1 MDFLNFQNISNEDIF
16 NYLMINAQKIIEI
29 PFNIL
34 PNLSNTY
41 YITFL
46 EGDDLEKNNYFGF
59 YPYALD
65 SNSIFNFFPC
75 QYRKVWILFH
85 TFKYNGEILYF
96 NNVDTFYE
104 GRPQINPYKKNSYF
118 LQSADYSFTCEEK
131 STNFILVIQHTEQ
144 LCLLDTEENRKL
156 YASSS
161 DFISSSESY
170 QGDDPFKQYFYC
182 LMHRTT
188 SKNLGNIR
196 SQKTFYNVIGSDFST
211 FLLKSEQEII
221 KKMIEIDKYINRE
234 GSYQYAKENKWE
246 SIQEDTDEGP
256 VNANSFFP
264 YPSRK
269 DIFG

>member
-16 NYLMINAQKIIEI
+16 NYLMQNAQKIVEI
-29 PFNIL
+29 PFRNL
-34 PNLSNTY
+34 PNLLNTY

-59 YPYALD
+59 YPYILD
-65 SNSIFNFFPC
+65 SNSILSFFPC
-75 QYRKVWILFH
+75 QYKKVWILFY
-85 TFKYNGEILYF
+85 TFEYNGEILYF

-104 GRPQINPYKKNSYF
+104 GRPQINPYKKKSYF
-118 LQSADYSFTCEEK
+118 LQSADYSFTCEEN
-131 STNFILVIQHTEQ
+131 STAFILAIQYTEQ

-161 DFISSSESY
+161 DFMSSSKSY
-170 QGDDPFKQYFYC
+170 QGDDPLKPYFYC

-188 SKNLGNIR
+188 SRVLGNMN
-196 SQKTFYNVIGSDFST
+196 SQHTGCNVISQNFST

-221 KKMIEIDKYINRE
+221 KKMIEIDKQINRE
-234 GSYQYAKENKWE
+234 YSYLYAKENKWE